1 MNKLSL
7 LGSVG
12 ALLGGLVLAN
22 AALAQNFSTPA
33 NDGEQIIVTAPYITH
48 EQQTIVTGNK
58 GVYDV
63 NSLTKSVSYADLD
76 LTRQADDDMLIQR
89 IKDTA
94 KQSCAELRSKNP
106 DPPHAPVYSE
116 DDCFKNA
123 SGQALM
129 VADDLIGRAKV
140 AIVVPVTPPQQ
151 QTAEVVLPPEPQ
163 PQVEAEA
170 TVPPPTPPKQDRN

>member
-94 KQSCAELRSKNP
+94 KQS
-106 DPPHAPVYSE
+106 
-116 DDCFKNA
+116 
-123 SGQALM
+123 
-129 VADDLIGRAKV
+129 
-140 AIVVPVTPPQQ
+140 
-151 QTAEVVLPPEPQ
+151 
-163 PQVEAEA
+163 
-170 TVPPPTPPKQDRN
+170 